1 MANDQEKP
9 ESGIPD
15 WQRGQE
21 ESGKP
26 AEDQLDVARRFLD
39 DDEVKSAPR
48 EKKVAFLKA
57 KGVEDGDIE
66 KLLSETEQQPKSEQT
81 DEAVSAESSTTSS
94 EPSPTPSPESSP
106 ESSLPSPSSDRAPIV
121 TYPEFLANPTP
132 TSSPPLVTTAR
143 LLTALQ
149 LSAGLSALLIGTS
162 KLVLSPMLEHLTAS
176 REELHST
183 TASRLNDMV
192 SLLEKSVSVVPPPPG
207 RKKHGALSDDDSDA
221 GDPTE
226 MFHRDVGTQT
236 FLPVPSAASA
246 PKLPPAETQA
256 TRLDSLTR
264 SLSDIKDGLRAQSEG
279 LSDVKTL
286 IDVFGDDLDALT
298 YRSAAELPGYDMLR
312 TGTKGEPDDEIRKVR
327 DSIRR
332 IKGTLLSTRS
342 FPTSMSR

>member
-1 MANDQEKP
+1 
-9 ESGIPD
+9 
-15 WQRGQE
+15 
-21 ESGKP
+21 
-26 AEDQLDVARRFLD
+26 
-39 DDEVKSAPR
+39 
-48 EKKVAFLKA
+48 
-57 KGVEDGDIE
+57 
-66 KLLSETEQQPKSEQT
+66 
-81 DEAVSAESSTTSS
+81 
-94 EPSPTPSPESSP
+94 
-106 ESSLPSPSSDRAPIV
+106 
-121 TYPEFLANPTP
+121 
-132 TSSPPLVTTAR
+132 
-143 LLTALQ
+143 
-149 LSAGLSALLIGTS
+149 
-162 KLVLSPMLEHLTAS
+162 
-176 REELHST
+176 
-183 TASRLNDMV
+183 
-192 SLLEKSVSVVPPPPG
+192 
-207 RKKHGALSDDDSDA
+207 
-221 GDPTE
+221 

-312 TGTKGEPDDEIRKVR
+312 TGTKGEPDDEMRKVR